1 MRSPKVL
8 VTGGIA
14 AFVALI
20 LVMSSAFVVNERELA
35 VILQFGKHVRSITEP
50 GLYWKMPFTQEVR
63 RLPSTLQFWQSAD
76 DIVDLPTADGKK
88 IEVTAWAL
96 WKITDPKPFVEV
108 LRTVEQGELAVRDR
122 VRATIRD
129 EITRHQLSEVVR
141 STDRELTY
149 SLRFELPDS
158 QLLNVDEADGNEA
171 AITNPAQPGAD
182 ERVTIGREQIVQK
195 IKDNVSRR
203 LQGEEEG
210 EINRG
215 IELVDVGISNIG
227 FVPTVREMAFER
239 LKAFM
244 ESIAAGYYNAGVQR
258 KQEILNA
265 TNAEVEKILGEGERE
280 AQKTRGKVDAEL
292 ITKYANAIE
301 ETGDLYNFEKTLE
314 VYKKALNGQSRLILT
329 TDSELF
335 RLLKSVHDVDP
346 PPPSTPDVAE
356 DNAEDAADA
365 VTD

>member
-1 MRSPKVL
+1 MRNPKVL
-8 VTGGIA
+8 VTAAVA
-14 AFVALI
+14 AFFALI
-20 LVMSSAFVVNERELA
+20 VVTSSAFVVNERELA
-35 VILQFGKHVRSITEP
+35 VILQFGKPVRSITEP
-50 GLYWKMPFTQEVR
+50 GLYWKVPFTQEVR
-63 RLPSTLQFWQSAD
+63 RLPSTLQFWRSTE

-96 WKITDPKPFVEV
+96 WQITDPQRFVEV
-108 LRTVEQGELAVRDR
+108 LRTVDNGELAVKDR

-129 EITRHQLSEVVR
+129 EITRHQLTEVVR
-141 STDRELTY
+141 SSDRELTY
-149 SLRFELPDS
+149 SLRFELPEAQLKNGDDADS
-158 QLLNVDEADGNEA
+158 EEAPQ
-171 AITNPAQPGAD
+171 TNPAQPGVD
-182 ERVTIGREQIVQK
+182 ERITIGREQIVQK

-215 IELVDVGISNIG
+215 IALVDVGISNIG
-227 FVPTVREMAFER
+227 FVPAVREMAFER

-280 AQKTRGKVDAEL
+280 AQKIRGKVDAEL

-314 VYKKALNGQSRLILT
+314 VYRKALDGKSRLILT

-335 RLLKSVHDVDP
+335 RLLKSVDDVE
-346 PPPSTPDVAE
+346 T
-356 DNAEDAADA
+356 NAATSPGASATDEDAAPEA
-365 VTD
+365 TE

>member
-1 MRSPKVL
+1 MKNPKFL
-8 VTGGIA
+8 VTTSIV
-14 AFVALI
+14 AFFLLI
-20 LVMSSAFVVNERELA
+20 VLLSSAFVVNERELA
-35 VILQFGKHVRSITEP
+35 VILQFGKPVRSITEP
-50 GLYWKMPFTQEVR
+50 GLYWKVPFTQEVR
-63 RLPSTLQFWQSAD
+63 RLPRTLQFWQSSE

-96 WKITDPKPFVEV
+96 WQITDPQRFVEV
-108 LRTVEQGELAVRDR
+108 LRTVDNGELAVKDR

-129 EITRHQLSEVVR
+129 EITRHQLTEVVR

-158 QLLNVDEADGNEA
+158 QIPSVNNAGGDEQL
-171 AITNPAQPGAD
+171 TNPAQPGVD
-182 ERVTIGREQIVQK
+182 ERITIGREQIVQK

-215 IELVDVGISNIG
+215 IALVDVGISNIG
-227 FVPTVREMAFER
+227 FVPAVREMAFER

-265 TNAEVEKILGEGERE
+265 TNAEVERILGEGERE
-280 AQKTRGKVDAEL
+280 AQKIRGKVDAEL
-292 ITKYANAIE
+292 ITDYANAIE

-314 VYKKALNGQSRLILT
+314 VYRSALNKKSRLILT

-335 RLLKSVHDVDP
+335 RLLKSVDDVEVAPNTSPGADG
-346 PPPSTPDVAE
+346 PDEEPAG
-356 DNAEDAADA
+356 DA
-365 VTD
+365 TE